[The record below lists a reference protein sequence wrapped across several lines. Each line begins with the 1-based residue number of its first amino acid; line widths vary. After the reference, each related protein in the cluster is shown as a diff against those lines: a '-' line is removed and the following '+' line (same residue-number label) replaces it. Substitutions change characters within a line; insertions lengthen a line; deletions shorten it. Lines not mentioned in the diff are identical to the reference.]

1 MNWNETKPGIWI
13 KPFDGAERA
22 FYNMSQAFI
31 DVGKEHGS
39 THAVC
44 TVRFGPSI
52 PDPPTALRQAWQA
65 LRFECPTLSLVTDG
79 PTKIYQQPDGMAAI
93 EEWTD
98 ETMMVEERHKPDQV
112 IERLHLQQLPC
123 LYYFPRSSEV
133 LFHSSHWRIDGIG
146 TCMLL
151 DRLFYLAAHP
161 VDLSCLDWRREMYH
175 LSPPMEDAANSPVQ
189 VDAEMDEFARN
200 LVDKNHRHSTTG
212 MPYKGNLSTPP
223 GSSQGQKIVLT
234 KDVTDAL
241 VAACRMSNISVTA
254 AIHAALADAVFALSP
269 GQSKDYTSIVA
280 VNMRPHLPSP
290 YNIQGQHPC
299 AVYLTG
305 INPTVQRD
313 STFTARTTS
322 LTKGYRN
329 WYSDLY
335 LRSLR
340 PFYQYHGEALSIRAM
355 EARDS
360 PPSNVTVSSL
370 GVVDRYLSGDYGDA
384 VQVVGFHFGCSILTR
399 QMTLY
404 PWTFRGELHLAVN
417 YNEAY
422 HDISAKDLLFRI
434 KDVLEKELGL

>member
-1 MNWNETKPGIWI
+1 MDWTESKPGIWN

-31 DVGKEHGS
+31 GVGKEHGS
-39 THAVC
+39 IHAVC
-44 TVRFGPSI
+44 NVRFGPPI

-65 LRFECPTLSLVTDG
+65 LRFDCPTLSLVTNG

-93 EEWTD
+93 EEWTN
-98 ETMMVEERHKPDQV
+98 ETMIVEERRELGEV
-112 IERLHLQQLPC
+112 LECLHLQRLPC
-123 LYYFPRSSEV
+123 LYYFPWSSEV

-161 VDLSCLDWRREMYH
+161 VDLSCLEWRREMYH

-189 VDAEMDEFARN
+189 VDADMDEFARN
-200 LVDKNHRHSTTG
+200 LVEKNHRHSTTG
-212 MPYKGNLSTPP
+212 VPYKGNLSTPP
-223 GSSQGQKIVLT
+223 GSSQGQKIILT
-234 KDVTDAL
+234 KEATDAL

-269 GQSKDYTSIVA
+269 NQSKDYTTIVA

-290 YNIQGQHPC
+290 YNMQGQHPC

-313 STFTARTTS
+313 SSFTARTTS
-322 LTKGYRN
+322 LTKRYKN

-340 PFYQYHGEALSIRAM
+340 PFYQYHGETLSKRAM
-355 EARDS
+355 ETRTS
-360 PPSNVTVSSL
+360 PPSNVIVSSL

-404 PWTFRGELHLAVN
+404 PWTFRGEMHLAVN

-422 HDISAKDLLFRI
+422 HGISARDLLFRI
-434 KDVLEKELGL
+434 KEVLERELDL